1 MDAPRPVALS
11 SNPGMTVSIVLRPA
25 AFACLCLA
33 CTLTV
38 FAQDPFDVVIAGG
51 RVIDPESGLDAVRH
65 VGIRGDRIAAI
76 AEFPFTGRETLD
88 ASGFVVAPGFI
99 DLHRHAH
106 GDNAYR
112 YAARDGVTSVFE
124 LEIGSADVDGWYRAL
139 GPARLINF
147 GVGAGHIPARMLVL
161 GDKGFLLPTG
171 PGRGAATPEQAAQI
185 VATVERGLREGGVAV
200 GIGLPYTPGAS
211 VEEFDSVVAAAG
223 RHGTFVFAHLGSG
236 AAALDRAFGIT
247 ARYKVPL
254 HVAHINSTA
263 GSEIR
268 AWLDRIGAERRR
280 GADITAEVYPYT
292 ASATLIESALYDG
305 WEKLPDERFTQLQ
318 WAATGERL
326 TRETFAKYRAQGGS
340 VISHSNTEDAL
351 RVGIANPLPMFGSD
365 GGRDMD
371 DQPTHPRA
379 SGTFARLLG
388 HYVRDARVV
397 TLHDALRRIT
407 LEPARRLEGR
417 VPEMRDR
424 GRIRNGAFADLTV
437 FDPDTVADGSTYTNA
452 AVFSNGIRHVVVNGV
467 PIVRG
472 GSFDDKALLF
482 GQRVGVG
489 TRMPGRPIRAP
500 R

>member
-1 MDAPRPVALS
+1 
-11 SNPGMTVSIVLRPA
+11 MTASIVLRPA
-25 AFACLCLA
+25 AFLCLCLA
-33 CTLTV
+33 YTLTV
-38 FAQDPFDVVIAGG
+38 SAQDPFDLVVAGG

-65 VGIRGDRIAAI
+65 LGIRGDRIAAI
-76 AEFPFTGRETLD
+76 SEGMLTGRETLE
-88 ASGFVVAPGFI
+88 AAGLVVAPGFI

-124 LEIGSADVDGWYRAL
+124 IEIGSADVDGWYRAL

-185 VATVERGLREGGVAV
+185 LATVERGLRDGAVAV
-200 GIGLPYTPGAS
+200 GIGVAYTPGAGID
-211 VEEFDSVVAAAG
+211 EFDSVVAAAG
-223 RHGTFVFAHLGSG
+223 RHGAFVFAHLGSG
-236 AAALDRAFGIT
+236 IAALEGALGVAAKYR
-247 ARYKVPL
+247 VPL
-254 HVAHINSTA
+254 HIGHINSTA

-268 AWLDRIGAERRR
+268 AWLDRVAAERRR
-280 GADITAEVYPYT
+280 GGDVTAEVYPYT
-292 ASATLIESALYDG
+292 ASATLIQSALYDG
-305 WEKLPDERFTQLQ
+305 WETLPDERFGQLQ

-326 TRETFAKYRAQGGS
+326 TRETFAKYRALGGS
-340 VISHSNTEDAL
+340 VISHSNTEEAL
-351 RVGIANPLPMFGSD
+351 RVGIADPLPMFGSD
-365 GGRDMD
+365 GGRDMA

-388 HYVRDARVV
+388 HYVRDERVL

-407 LEPARRLEGR
+407 LEPARRLESR

-424 GRIRNGAFADLTV
+424 GRIRSGAFADLTM
-437 FDPDTVADGSTYTNA
+437 FDPATVADGSTYTNA
-452 AVFSNGIRHVVVNGV
+452 AVFSNGIRHVIVNGI
-467 PIVRG
+467 PIVRAG
-472 GSFDDKALLF
+472 EFDDQALLF
-482 GQRVGVG
+482 GRRVGVG